1 MITPLPLMPCAVPAA
16 YAAVTGSGE
25 WSAGCGTG
33 GSGCTG
39 SSTDGEWSA
48 GGGSGGSGGR
58 QASSAARRPSR
69 SLRSSSSTACCH

>member
-39 SSTDGEWSA
+39 STDGEWSA